1 MYGILVF
8 KDTLGD
14 TYPILADVKENY
26 QNILRAHG
34 IEEKAVE
41 EKREA
46 KKNKNGGFAK
56 RLF

>member
-1 MYGILVF
+1 VF

-26 QNILRAHG
+26 QNILRARG

-41 EKREA
+41 EKSEA